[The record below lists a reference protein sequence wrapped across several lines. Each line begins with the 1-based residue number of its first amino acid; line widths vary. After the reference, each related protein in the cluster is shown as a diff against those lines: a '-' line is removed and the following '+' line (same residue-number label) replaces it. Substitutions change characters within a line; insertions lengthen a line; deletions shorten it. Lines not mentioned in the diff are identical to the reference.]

1 MSVKN
6 LPVLLSGHRLTIVD
20 PPCPKTKDD
29 GNGGQVVV
37 TDRHTGNHLAARTGA
52 TTKDLMSRMRHDD
65 MRAALIYQHATA
77 EADQRIAER
86 LSGLVDDHRRAGLD
100 DV

>member
-1 MSVKN
+1 
-6 LPVLLSGHRLTIVD
+6 
-20 PPCPKTKDD
+20 
-29 GNGGQVVV
+29 
-37 TDRHTGNHLAARTGA
+37 
-52 TTKDLMSRMRHDD
+52 MRHDD